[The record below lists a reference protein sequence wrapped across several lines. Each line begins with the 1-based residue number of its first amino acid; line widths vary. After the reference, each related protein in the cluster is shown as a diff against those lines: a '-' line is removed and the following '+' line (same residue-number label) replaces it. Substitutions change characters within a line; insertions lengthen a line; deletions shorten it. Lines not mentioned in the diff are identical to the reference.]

1 MSDVRKNCEV
11 DNFLKDLIVFCKQE
25 CSPQKLMSRI
35 AVNMTPIGNSYKEL
49 LKIMYQT
56 PTTKNINDELQKIE
70 LIGQSLG
77 KIVRVAISFDRL
89 DRITGAYSDLYKDD
103 DDDFDNWN

>member
-1 MSDVRKNCEV
+1 
-11 DNFLKDLIVFCKQE
+11 
-25 CSPQKLMSRI
+25 
-35 AVNMTPIGNSYKEL
+35 
-49 LKIMYQT
+49 MYQT

-103 DDDFDNWN
+103 DDDFDN